1 MREGRQNI
9 WFKNLQICPDNRQ
22 SYLDPISVHRIVHI
36 LLNLLPTP
44 KLKPSILLDL
54 HPDSI
59 SWSLFNF
66 FFLLLHPP
74 IQSPN
79 SLSSTCVFGLN
90 LLHFS
95 TIANILIQI
104 LCILFLSHGNNCL
117 IFLLSHI

>member
-9 WFKNLQICPDNRQ
+9 WFENLQICPDNRQ
-22 SYLDPISVHRIVHI
+22 SYLDPISCPSHSSHS
-36 LLNLLPTP
+36 LNLLHTP

-59 SWSLFNF
+59 SWILFF

-79 SLSSTCVFGLN
+79 SLSSTCVYGLN

-95 TIANILIQI
+95 TIANILIKI
-104 LCILFLSHGNNCL
+104 HCILFLSHGNSCL
-117 IFLLSHI
+117 IFLLPHI